1 MNKIYSIAGIVG
13 ALTVGVNAILSSPA
27 LAQTI
32 SISVSP
38 MVTIQPIKGAQSRSS
53 FSVTN
58 SSSIPIRTRIYAQD
72 FDYDRSEGYTKTDT
86 HPNSASPY
94 LQFSP
99 KELVIAPGVTRD
111 VRVSITIPPSQ
122 PDKEYRVAVF
132 TEDLTERA
140 ITPGKT
146 QVVTIIRP
154 QIASIFYI
162 SKGTLTPELS
172 AIGAIWDPK
181 TKKPRLLLKNKGQAS
196 AYPDV
201 DWKLSQ
207 GSKEIAGSKIF
218 GVVLQAERERLSD
231 INTFSETPLKPG
243 QYTLAGEVDN
253 KDGKKIPFSFEL
265 TVPN

>member
-1 MNKIYSIAGIVG
+1 MNKIFGIAAIVSG
-13 ALTVGVNAILSSPA
+13 LTMGVNGFLSSPA
-27 LAQTI
+27 LAQTV

-38 MVTIQPIKGAQSRSS
+38 MVTIQPIKGSQSRSS

-58 SSSIPIRTRIYAQD
+58 SSTIPIRTRIYAED
-72 FDYDRSEGYTKTDT
+72 FDYDRSEGYTKTGN

-99 KELVIAPGVTRD
+99 KELVIAPGVTRE
-111 VRVSITIPPSQ
+111 VRVSVTIPPSQ
-122 PDKEYRVAVF
+122 ADKEYRVAVF

-181 TKKPRLLLKNKGQAS
+181 TKKPRLLLKNKGTAS

-201 DWKLSQ
+201 EWKLRQ
-207 GSKEIAGSKIF
+207 GDKEIAGSRIF
-218 GVVLQAERERLSD
+218 GVVLQADRERLSD

-253 KDGKKIPFSFEL
+253 KDGKKIPFSFSL

>member
-1 MNKIYSIAGIVG
+1 MNRVYSIFGIVG
-13 ALTVGVNAILSSPA
+13 GLTMGVNTIASSPA
-27 LAQTI
+27 LAQNF

-38 MVTIQPIKGAQSRSS
+38 MVTIQPIKGSQSRTS

-58 SSSIPIRTRIYAQD
+58 SGTTPIRTRIYAED
-72 FDYDRSEGYTKTDT
+72 FDYDRNEGYTKTGL

-111 VRVSITIPPSQ
+111 VRVSITIPPGQ

-140 ITPGKT
+140 ITPGKNK
-146 QVVTIIRP
+146 VVTIIRP

-162 SKGTLTPELS
+162 SKGNLTPELS

-181 TKKPRLLLKNKGQAS
+181 TKKPRLLLKNKGKAS
-196 AYPDV
+196 AYPEV
-201 DWKLSQ
+201 EWRLKQ
-207 GSKEIAGSKIF
+207 GDKEIAGSRIF
-218 GVVLQAERERLSD
+218 GVVVQAERERLSD
-231 INTFSETPLKPG
+231 INTLSQTPLKPG
-243 QYTLAGEVDN
+243 KYTLAGEVDN
-253 KDGKKIPFSFEL
+253 KDGKKIPFSFSL

>member
-1 MNKIYSIAGIVG
+1 MNKIFGIGAIVG
-13 ALTVGVNAILSSPA
+13 GLTMGLNTILSFPA
-27 LAQTI
+27 LAQTV

-58 SSSIPIRTRIYAQD
+58 SSTIPIRTRIYAQD
-72 FDYDRSEGYTKTDT
+72 FDYDRSEGYTKTET
-86 HPNSASPY
+86 HSNSASPY

-99 KELVIAPGVTRD
+99 KELVIAPGVTRE

-122 PDKEYRVAVF
+122 PDREYRVAVF
-132 TEDLTERA
+132 TEDLTERE
-140 ITPGKT
+140 ITSTKT

-162 SKGTLTPELS
+162 SKGNLTPELS

-181 TKKPRLLLKNKGQAS
+181 NKKPRLLLKNKGKAS

-201 DWKLSQ
+201 EWKLSQ
-207 GSKEIAGSKIF
+207 GNKEVAGSTIF

-231 INTFSETPLKPG
+231 INTFSETPLQPG
-243 QYTLAGEVDN
+243 QYTLAGEVN
-253 KDGKKIPFSFEL
+253 SKDGKKIPFSFSL